1 MGAQHVIK
9 LPDIGEGTAE
19 AEIAKWHVSVGQ
31 TVKEDDLLVDMMTDK
46 ATVEIPSPVTG
57 KVVSVAGAAGD
68 KISVG
73 AILVVLELSDG
84 QKAPATPAAE
94 PAKAAAPAAASAAP
108 AAAPAKTPESKPSR
122 STTAALASPATR
134 KKVKDAGLDI
144 DVIPG
149 TGPEGRVLDADVDS
163 YIAGQRGGA
172 SSSGSARGAGV
183 KRTEVTEIKVVGL
196 RRVIAERMQEAKRR
210 IPHFTYV
217 EEVDATELEDLREQ
231 LNEGRAKNQP
241 KLTLLPFFI
250 TAVARTLPEFPQMN
264 ARYDD
269 DAGIVKRYAAVDVG
283 IATQTKDGLMV
294 PVLRHAESLN
304 IWDIATGVA
313 RIAEE
318 ARTGKAKKADLS
330 GSTITITSLG
340 KLGGVVTTPIINHP
354 EVAIL
359 GPNRLVDRPVARN
372 GQLVIRKMM
381 NISSSFDH
389 RVIDGQ
395 DAAEFIARIKRL
407 LEKPTLLFV

>member
-31 TVKEDDLLVDMMTDK
+31 SVKEDDLLVDMMTDK

-57 KVVSVAGAAGD
+57 VVVSVAGAAGD
-68 KISVG
+68 KVSVG
-73 AILVVLELSDG
+73 AVLVVLEITDG
-84 QKAPATPAAE
+84 QKAPVASAPA
-94 PAKAAAPAAASAAP
+94 PAKAAAPAAPSAAP
-108 AAAPAKTPESKPSR
+108 VTAAKSQETKPSR
-122 STTAALASPATR
+122 STTAALASPVTR
-134 KKVKDAGLDI
+134 KKVKDACLDI

-149 TGPEGRVLDADVDS
+149 TGPEGRVLEADVDR
-163 YIAGQRGGA
+163 YVAGQRGGA
-172 SSSGSARGAGV
+172 NSGARGVGV

-231 LNEGRAKNQP
+231 LNEGRTKDQL

-250 TAVARTLPEFPQMN
+250 MAVARTLPDFPQMN

-269 DAGIVKRYAAVDVG
+269 DAGVVKRYAAVDVG
-283 IATQTKDGLMV
+283 IATQTRDGLMV
-294 PVLRHAESLN
+294 PVLRNAESLN
-304 IWDIATGVA
+304 IWDLAREVA
-313 RIAEE
+313 RVADN
-318 ARTGKAKKADLS
+318 ARTGKAKKNDLS
-330 GSTITITSLG
+330 GSTISITSLG
-340 KLGGVVTTPIINHP
+340 KLGGVATTPIINYP

-389 RVIDGQ
+389 RVVDGQ

>member
-68 KISVG
+68 KVSVG
-73 AILVVLELSDG
+73 AVLVVLELSDG
-84 QKAPATPAAE
+84 QKAPAPPASE

-108 AAAPAKTPESKPSR
+108 VASPVKAPETKPTR
-122 STTAALASPATR
+122 TTAALASPAVR
-134 KKVKDAGLDI
+134 KKVKDAGLDL

-149 TGPEGRVLDADVDS
+149 TGPEGRVLDEDVDR
-163 YIAGQRGGA
+163 YIAGQRGGT
-172 SSSGSARGAGV
+172 SGGARSTGV

-217 EEVDATELEDLREQ
+217 EEVDVTELEDLREQ
-231 LNEGRAKNQP
+231 LNEGRTKDQP

-250 TAVARTLPEFPQMN
+250 TAVTRTLPEFPQMN

-283 IATQTKDGLMV
+283 IATQTRDGLMV

-304 IWDIATGVA
+304 IWEIAQGVA
-313 RIAEE
+313 RIADE

-340 KLGGVVTTPIINHP
+340 KLGGVVTTPIINQP

-359 GPNRLVDRPVARN
+359 GPNRVLDRPVARN

-407 LEKPTLLFV
+407 LEKPSLLFV

>member
-73 AILVVLELSDG
+73 AVLVVLELSDG
-84 QKAPATPAAE
+84 QKAPVASASE
-94 PAKAAAPAAASAAP
+94 PAKAAAPVAASAAP
-108 AAAPAKTPESKPSR
+108 VSAPVKALETKASR
-122 STTAALASPATR
+122 STTVALASPATR
-134 KKVKDAGLDI
+134 KKAKDAGLDI

-149 TGPEGRVLDADVDS
+149 TGPEGRVLDADVDR
-163 YIAGQRGGA
+163 YISSQRGG
-172 SSSGSARGAGV
+172 SSSRGARGV

-196 RRVIAERMQEAKRR
+196 RRMIAERMQEAKRR

-217 EEVDATELEDLREQ
+217 EEVDVTELEDLREQ
-231 LNEGRAKNQP
+231 LNEGRAKDQP

-250 TAVARTLPEFPQMN
+250 TALARTLPEFPQMN

-269 DAGIVKRYAAVDVG
+269 DAGIVKRFAAVDVG
-283 IATQTKDGLMV
+283 IATQTRDGLMV

-304 IWDIATGVA
+304 IWEIAAGVS
-313 RIAEE
+313 RVAED
-318 ARTGKAKKADLS
+318 ARTGKAKKADLT
-330 GSTITITSLG
+330 GSTLTVTSLG
-340 KLGGVVTTPIINHP
+340 KLGGFVTTPIINHP

-359 GPNRLVDRPVARN
+359 GPNRVLDRPVARN